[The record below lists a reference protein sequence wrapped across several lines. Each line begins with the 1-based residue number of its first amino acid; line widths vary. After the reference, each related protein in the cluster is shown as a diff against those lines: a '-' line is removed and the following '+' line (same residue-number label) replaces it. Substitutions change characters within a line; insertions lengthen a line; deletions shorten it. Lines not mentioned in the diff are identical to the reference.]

1 MKLIAND
8 TDLRGMDCHMHS
20 MFSPDSSQTPE
31 QLVAAVRK
39 RGLRGFIITDHVDV
53 GHWQGCKQ
61 IDFDEYFRVWNK
73 VRADNPDLT
82 VYIGLEVGFDAR
94 YVTETHALI
103 KDLPLE
109 YVINSVH
116 YWQHEGDAFLSGAA
130 GAYTEYLQAIAASL
144 DAPYPFSTVG
154 HIGFLERY
162 APPPRD
168 KFVMRYDLYKPI
180 LDEIIAKT
188 LARGARLEENTN
200 GGGEMRLPRADFLRA
215 YKKAG
220 GSRPVLASDAHASD
234 AIGQYF
240 DTAEKFLDEIF

>member
-61 IDFDEYFRVWNK
+61 INFDEYFRVWNK

-94 YVTETHALI
+94 
-103 KDLPLE
+103 
-109 YVINSVH
+109 
-116 YWQHEGDAFLSGAA
+116 
-130 GAYTEYLQAIAASL
+130 
-144 DAPYPFSTVG
+144 
-154 HIGFLERY
+154 
-162 APPPRD
+162 
-168 KFVMRYDLYKPI
+168 
-180 LDEIIAKT
+180 
-188 LARGARLEENTN
+188 
-200 GGGEMRLPRADFLRA
+200 
-215 YKKAG
+215 
-220 GSRPVLASDAHASD
+220 
-234 AIGQYF
+234 
-240 DTAEKFLDEIF
+240 

>member
-1 MKLIAND
+1 M
-8 TDLRGMDCHMHS
+8 
-20 MFSPDSSQTPE
+20 
-31 QLVAAVRK
+31 
-39 RGLRGFIITDHVDV
+39 
-53 GHWQGCKQ
+53 
-61 IDFDEYFRVWNK
+61 
-73 VRADNPDLT
+73 
-82 VYIGLEVGFDAR
+82 
-94 YVTETHALI
+94 
-103 KDLPLE
+103 
-109 YVINSVH
+109 
-116 YWQHEGDAFLSGAA
+116 
-130 GAYTEYLQAIAASL
+130 
-144 DAPYPFSTVG
+144 
-154 HIGFLERY
+154 ERY

-220 GSRPVLASDAHASD
+220 GTRPVLASDAHASD